1 MSRGLSDPNG
11 VDQAATAHDHEIAEL
26 ERYAMANDSDAP
38 RGLAERIMA
47 AIELE
52 PAPRRGFLAWMTRP
66 SSPGGGSAR
75 FLRVGAL
82 GATLALAVA
91 GALFAGQLAGLVRDV
106 GGDATPT
113 PSVTSPPSSVPSPS
127 ASPSLS
133 LESSPPLSPEPTTS
147 NGVPGEV
154 PSAQPTPLHTANA
167 TPEDTAEETST
178 ARPSPTTTVSPSPTP
193 TPAP

>member
-11 VDQAATAHDHEIAEL
+11 LDQPATARDHEITEL
-26 ERYAMANDSDAP
+26 ERYAMANNSDAP

-66 SSPGGGSAR
+66 SSPGGGPAR
-75 FLRVGAL
+75 FLRIGAL
-82 GATLALAVA
+82 AATLALAVA
-91 GALFAGQLAGLVRDV
+91 GALFAGQLADLVRDV

-113 PSVTSPPSSVPSPS
+113 PSFTSPPSRAPSPS
-127 ASPSLS
+127 ASPSFS
-133 LESSPPLSPEPTTS
+133 LESSSPVSPEPS
-147 NGVPGEV
+147 NNGGPGEV
-154 PSAQPTPLHTANA
+154 PSAQPTPVQSANA

-178 ARPSPTTTVSPSPTP
+178 PRPSPATTVSPSPTP
-193 TPAP
+193 TPAA